1 VPEVRV
7 AAGAAAGRVGGCD
20 VTDTIT
26 HRYLGTFRR
35 KEFRAPRKGEY
46 YLGVL
51 TGGIGLA
58 QKDGTLG
65 AWVLEPVAATAPAQD
80 ESEVKRA

>member
-1 VPEVRV
+1 MADFFPSEV
-7 AAGAAAGRVGGCD
+7 
-20 VTDTIT
+20 VTDKC
-26 HRYLGTFRR
+26 LGTFRR
-35 KEFRAPRKGEY
+35 KEFRAPRKGEH

-65 AWVLEPVAATAPAQD
+65 AWVLEPVVATAPALD
-80 ESEVKRA
+80 ENEEIGCA